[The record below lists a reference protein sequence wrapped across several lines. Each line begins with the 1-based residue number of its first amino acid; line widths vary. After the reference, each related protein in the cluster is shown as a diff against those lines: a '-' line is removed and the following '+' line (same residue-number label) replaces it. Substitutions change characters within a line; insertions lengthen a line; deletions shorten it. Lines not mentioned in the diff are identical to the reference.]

1 MLAAFGSP
9 PGETNP
15 TCQARDDIPVRIEV
29 DLQLTDMALN
39 LSPDVV
45 VSILVKVPDLVKM
58 ASMVSTAPRDD
69 DGVRADESGEG

>member
-1 MLAAFGSP
+1 MQHVAQVVQLGVGDGLGAEKAVLG
-9 PGETNP
+9 
-15 TCQARDDIPVRIEV
+15 IEV
-29 DLQLTDMALN
+29 DLQVTDMALN

-69 DGVRADESGEG
+69 DAVRARESGKG